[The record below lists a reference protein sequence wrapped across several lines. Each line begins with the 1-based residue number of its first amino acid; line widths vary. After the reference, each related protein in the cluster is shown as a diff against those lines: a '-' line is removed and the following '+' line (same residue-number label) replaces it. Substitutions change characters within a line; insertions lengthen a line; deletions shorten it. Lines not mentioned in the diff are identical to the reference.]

1 MLNKINVRI
10 RFNIIRNG
18 FFICIVLG
26 ASSGGSSGA
35 EKGLYDLGTYFG
47 MYLLKKND

>member
-1 MLNKINVRI
+1 LIL
-10 RFNIIRNG
+10 
-18 FFICIVLG
+18 LG

-47 MYLLKKND
+47 MYLLRDRLIRKTIICI